1 MPEAVASN
9 SIPMP
14 TGQPTYSTNLDAFHD
29 TLRQLEAL
37 HIMLSSAL
45 IDGGL
50 GKANEGVPGLLR
62 RQTFD
67 LWEIHETVKIDLARL
82 EQVQPSPYATRH
94 GREGLTGTLL
104 LGHVIRI
111 VETIWTEA
119 GLDDGKTDDA
129 GWQETRRGQIMNLAH
144 TYKDMIMD
152 RLQDKA
158 DQIEAGSYLPWVE
171 VKARKELDPDTAENP
186 RKRPMLMRDQFIA
199 ESIRQGNAVG
209 DIAQALGLSTVA
221 VDRAIRRLSAK
232 ANTESG
238 RATP

>member
-1 MPEAVASN
+1 MPEAVDGI
-9 SIPMP
+9 SITMP

-29 TLRQLEAL
+29 TIRELEAL
-37 HIMLSSAL
+37 HMMLASAL

-50 GKANEGVPGLLR
+50 GKSSEGVPGLLR
-62 RQTFD
+62 RQTVD
-67 LWEIHETVKIDLARL
+67 LWAIHEAVKHDLDRL
-82 EQVQPSPYATRH
+82 EQAQPSPYSTRQ

-104 LGHVIRI
+104 LARVIQI
-111 VETIWTEA
+111 VWEVWQDA
-119 GLDDGKTDDA
+119 GLDQGKADDA
-129 GWQETRRGQIMNLAH
+129 AWEETRRSQIMNLAH
-144 TYKDMIMD
+144 TYKDMIVD

-171 VKARKELDPDTAENP
+171 MKARKELEPDPAANP
-186 RKRPMLMRDQFIA
+186 RNRPMLMRDQFIA

-232 ANTESG
+232 ANTGSG
-238 RATP
+238 RATA